1 VVLTVILQIDSIS
14 KVILLASGSLAAIL
28 TAILGFYFTSKSQSN
43 KKKGE

>member
-1 VVLTVILQIDSIS
+1 VVLAVILQIDSIS